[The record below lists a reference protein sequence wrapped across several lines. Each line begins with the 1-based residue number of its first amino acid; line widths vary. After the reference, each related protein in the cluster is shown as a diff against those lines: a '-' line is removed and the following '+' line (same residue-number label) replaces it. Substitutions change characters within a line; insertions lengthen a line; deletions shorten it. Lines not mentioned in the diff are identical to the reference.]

1 MSASMVQRSP
11 LTVTFCSVLLVMT
24 TCPITWA
31 ADDDVDAVT
40 QAQKEIDEVG
50 QKTQKR
56 INELSE
62 QAQDMLADY
71 RAARDETANLR
82 VYNEQLQRQVESQRE
97 ELKSLDRQLARI
109 DRTQE
114 EFVPSML
121 EALDALKR
129 FVKRDIPFRAD
140 ERRARVEEL
149 DALMGRADVT
159 TAEKYRQL
167 MSAFKKE
174 LEYGRTIDTYRGKLE
189 LDGEQRSVRF
199 LRIGRIALMYQTL
212 DQQRTGRWNPGEN
225 DWESVDG
232 AFRAAFEK
240 GYRIAA
246 EQAPP
251 DLVKTPVNAP
261 GGD

>member
-1 MSASMVQRSP
+1 MYPKPHRLARGLAASLVIAVCP
-11 LTVTFCSVLLVMT
+11 LAVG
-24 TCPITWA
+24 
-31 ADDDVDAVT
+31 ADDDVDAAT
-40 QAQKEIDEVG
+40 QAQKSIDDVGQETQQRIDE
-50 QKTQKR
+50 
-56 INELSE
+56 LSDK
-62 QAQDMLADY
+62 AQDMLSDY

-97 ELKSLDRQLARI
+97 ELESLETQLAQI

-121 EALDALKR
+121 GALDALDR
-129 FVKRDIPFRAD
+129 FVERDIPFRSE

-149 DALMGRADVT
+149 EDMMGRADVT

-167 MSAFKKE
+167 MSAFQTE

-189 LDGEQRSVRF
+189 LDGEERRVRF
-199 LRIGRIALMYQTL
+199 LRLGRVALMYQTL
-212 DQQRTGRWNPGEN
+212 DQQRTGRWNPEK
-225 DWESVDG
+225 DAWEPVGG

-251 DLVKTPVNAP
+251 DLVTTPVNAP
-261 GGD
+261 GGS